1 MTASNMPSVWN
12 NIVGAGDYGTP
23 NNITT
28 TVTNSASDADNYS
41 YQVVENYENSTWVYY
56 SRWVYGEYN
65 TDGYWN
71 SGTGKMNTWRYT
83 LHQGIPFTE
92 YNYKKPV

>member
-41 YQVVENYENSTWVYY
+41 YQVVENYENSTW
-56 SRWVYGEYN
+56 EE
-65 TDGYWN
+65 
-71 SGTGKMNTWRYT
+71 MNVA
-83 LHQGIPFTE
+83 LIKFGADIE
-92 YNYKKPV
+92 